1 MSNMIFHKIQ
11 YINWKYE
18 AKKII
23 LTAEE
28 MKIKLAETFGSRIK
42 ANTKTK
48 RSEYTESTY
57 GLETHGDYV
66 ELYLFENNEYLIYST
81 NMVDNKK
88 NENTKVCKPDRLFD
102 FKFRELNNNISIRK
116 AFGFAHRDIK
126 KCIPRQFY
134 YINRRFC
141 NNLYKASAIDA
152 SSQYP
157 SGCLGRLPDYHTA
170 IAVKGRAF
178 PTDEYPFAFY
188 ASGHCAEKD
197 VFDTHEWL
205 SNPMFPYLFRLDQKE
220 NYAFTPLKDDE
231 ELTILMKASE
241 YTMDSTWEYFYANKN
256 SCSKDSPEYEEAK
269 LIMNKT
275 IGSWHRK
282 DKDKKRLMTYD
293 DHGSYQLA
301 HIVAIAI
308 ARGNQK
314 ILDMVEKIGPQFILH
329 ICVDG
334 IIYLGDRKFG
344 IDESKLGKFAQEF
357 IGADFVMK
365 DINVYC
371 ARQNNHCIKFKHG
384 GFDLYEGS
392 AIDESQD
399 FTFDDLNK
407 LSCTQRIG
415 EIING

>member
-1 MSNMIFHKIQ
+1 MIYNKVN

-18 AKKII
+18 ATKIT
-23 LTAEE
+23 LSAAE
-28 MKIKLAETFGSRIK
+28 MKAKLTEAFETRTK
-42 ANTKTK
+42 AATKTK
-48 RSEYTESTY
+48 RAEFTESTY
-57 GLETHGDYV
+57 GLQQHGDYC
-66 ELYLFENNEYLIYST
+66 ELYLFENGKYVIYST
-81 NMVDNKK
+81 NMFDDKK
-88 NENTKVCKPDRLFD
+88 NDSQTYSRPDRLFEY
-102 FKFRELNNNISIRK
+102 KFRELNNNTTLRK
-116 AFGFAHRDIK
+116 AFGFAHKDIK

-134 YINRRFC
+134 FINKKYC
-141 NNLYKASAIDA
+141 NNIYKASAIDA

-170 IAVKGRAF
+170 KAVEGRAL
-178 PTDEYPFAFY
+178 PTEEYPFAFY
-188 ASGHCAEKD
+188 ASGHCAEYG

-205 SNPMFPYLFRLDQKE
+205 GNPLFPYLFRIDQRE
-220 NYAFTPLKDDE
+220 DYAFTPLSDSE
-231 ELTILMKASE
+231 EITILMKPSE
-241 YTMDSTWEYFYANKN
+241 YTMDETWHYFYNNKK
-256 SCSKDSPEYEEAK
+256 SCVKDSKEYEEAK

-275 IGSWHRK
+275 IGCWHRK

-314 ILDMVEKIGPQFILH
+314 ILDMVDKIGLQFVLH

-334 IIYLGDRKFG
+334 IIYLGDRQFG
-344 IDESKLGKFAQEF
+344 IEDSQLGRFAQEF
-357 IGADFVMK
+357 INADFMMK

-371 ARQNNHCIKFKHG
+371 ARKDNTCVKFKHG

-392 AIDESQD
+392 IIDENRN
-399 FTFDDLNK
+399 FEFDDLNK

-415 EIING
+415 DLING

>member
-1 MSNMIFHKIQ
+1 MSNMIFHKIH

-18 AKKII
+18 ARKVR
-23 LTAEE
+23 LTASE
-28 MKIKLAETFGSRIK
+28 MKEKLAEVMSTRTK
-42 ANTKTK
+42 TETKTK
-48 RSEYTESTY
+48 RAEYTEHTY
-57 GLETHGDYV
+57 GLQKHGDYC
-66 ELYLFENNEYLIYST
+66 ELYLVENNEYIIYST
-81 NMVDNKK
+81 NMFDDKK
-88 NENTKVCKPDRLFD
+88 NENSEYTRPDKLFD
-102 FKFRELNNNISIRK
+102 YKFREMNNNTSLRV
-116 AFGFAHRDIK
+116 AFGFAHKDIK
-126 KCIPRQFY
+126 RCIPRQFY
-134 YINRRFC
+134 FINKRYC
-141 NNLYKASAIDA
+141 NNIYRASAIDA

-170 IAVKGRAF
+170 KPMRGRVK

-197 VFDTHEWL
+197 VFDTHDWL
-205 SNPMFPYLFRLDQKE
+205 SSPLFPYLFRLDQKE
-220 NYAFTPLKDDE
+220 DYPFTPLKDED
-231 ELTILMKASE
+231 ELTILMKPSE
-241 YTMDSTWEYFYANKN
+241 YTMDSTWNYFYANKK
-256 SCSKDSPEYEEAK
+256 SCAKDTVEYDEAK

-275 IGSWHRK
+275 IGCWHRK
-282 DKDKKRLMTYD
+282 DKAKKRIMSYE

-314 ILDMVEKIGPQFILH
+314 ILNMAEKIGLQYILH

-344 IDESKLGKFAQEF
+344 IDESLLGQFAQEF
-357 IGADFVMK
+357 IGADFMMK

-392 AIDESQD
+392 EIDENRD
-399 FTFDDLNK
+399 FEFDDLNK

-415 EIING
+415 DLING

>member
-1 MSNMIFHKIQ
+1 MSNMIYHKIQ

-18 AKKII
+18 ARKVR
-23 LTAEE
+23 LTATE
-28 MKIKLAETFGSRIK
+28 MKQKLAEVMSTRTK
-42 ANTKTK
+42 TDTKTK
-48 RSEYTESTY
+48 RAEYTEHTY
-57 GLETHGDYV
+57 GLQKHGDYC
-66 ELYLFENNEYLIYST
+66 ELYLVENNEYIIYST
-81 NMVDNKK
+81 NMFDDKK
-88 NENTKVCKPDRLFD
+88 NDNSEYTRPDRLFEYK
-102 FKFRELNNNISIRK
+102 FKELNNNTTLRV
-116 AFGFAHRDIK
+116 AFGFAHKDIK
-126 KCIPRQFY
+126 RCIPRQFY
-134 YINRRFC
+134 FINKKHC
-141 NNLYKASAIDA
+141 NHILIASAIDA

-170 IAVKGRAF
+170 KPMRGRVK

-197 VFDTHEWL
+197 VFDTHDWL
-205 SNPMFPYLFRLDQKE
+205 SSPLFPYLFRLDQKE
-220 NYAFTPLKDDE
+220 DYPFTPLKDED
-231 ELTILMKASE
+231 ELTILMKPSE
-241 YTMDSTWEYFYANKN
+241 YTMDSTWNYFYANKK
-256 SCSKDSPEYEEAK
+256 SCAKDTVEYDEAK

-275 IGSWHRK
+275 IGCWHRK
-282 DKDKKRLMTYD
+282 DKAKKRIMSYE

-314 ILDMVEKIGPQFILH
+314 ILDMAEKIGLQYILH

-344 IDESKLGKFAQEF
+344 IDESLLGQFAQEF
-357 IGADFVMK
+357 IGADFMMK

-392 AIDESQD
+392 EIDENRD
-399 FTFDDLNK
+399 FEFDDLNK

-415 EIING
+415 DIING